1 ILSKAWAGGN
11 LILLKRFQSVMS
23 SLILSI
29 LLTLISSSLVSSKPL
44 VDINIRSAIR
54 ELESLSTN
62 SRDFLNYVY
71 FWTIL
76 STLLACVLIAM
87 ICCIFNVVFYM
98 IYKCFKFVARCAR
111 KSNSS
116 SKNF

>member
-1 ILSKAWAGGN
+1 
-11 LILLKRFQSVMS
+11 M
-23 SLILSI
+23 
-29 LLTLISSSLVSSKPL
+29 SSSLTLTLLFTLLSSAIVSSKPL

-76 STLLACVLIAM
+76 STLLAFVLIAM
-87 ICCIFNVVFYM
+87 ICCIFGVVFYV
-98 IYKCFKFVARCAR
+98 IYKCFKSIARCAR
-111 KSNSS
+111 KSNSA
-116 SKNF
+116 SKN